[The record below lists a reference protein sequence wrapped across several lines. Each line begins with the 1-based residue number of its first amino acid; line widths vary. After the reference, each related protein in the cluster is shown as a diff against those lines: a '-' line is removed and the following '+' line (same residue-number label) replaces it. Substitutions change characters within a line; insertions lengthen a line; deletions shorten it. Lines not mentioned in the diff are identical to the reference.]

1 MMNKNQF
8 FASTQ
13 ILLICL
19 LTFFLSENSFGAKLR
34 GQARIDSLL
43 QSLNKETPDTQRVK
57 TLQQLSFEYSSMDPD
72 KGIKFGNEAVLL
84 AEKLNWEKGIASAH
98 YYRGANFLYT
108 SRLPEALDDYLK
120 GLSYFERTLD
130 SNKMAGTYSNIGGV
144 YAYQGK
150 KEKALDYFLK
160 ALKINRVMSPGSN
173 FESANLGNIAI
184 IYHDRGDNKTALK
197 YSLEAL
203 KICEDHNYIEM
214 LPNAIVSASAI
225 YSEMNNYT
233 KAYEFAVRALEI
245 AREEQDMTVWVSS
258 LAIKGY
264 SIMNMVNDG
273 KQEDLAAILG
283 DKKSQALAIARC
295 YIDSSITLAKEVD
308 DLQQQEEGYRMLSEL
323 EELDGNYASA
333 LKYHRLFKTM
343 ADSILNADVKE
354 QMLQSSM
361 QYDFDKKDAETRA
374 EQEKKDI
381 RQRNIRNSI
390 IAGLIGALIFGVV
403 VYRQRN
409 KIAKEKQRSEELLL
423 NILPGEVAE
432 ELKAKG
438 SADAKQ
444 FDEITVMF
452 TDFKGFTQIAEKM
465 SPGELVAEID
475 ICFKAFDA
483 IITRNGLEKIKTI
496 GDSYMCA
503 GGLPVP
509 TADHAAKVVIAA
521 LEIQEF
527 MEQHQRERAG
537 QGKARFEA
545 RIGIHTG
552 PVVAGI
558 VGVKKFAYDIWGDTV
573 NIASRMESSGEAGK
587 VNISG
592 STYASVKDKFMC
604 QYRGKI
610 EAKNKGE
617 IDMYF
622 VGNG

>member
-1 MMNKNQF
+1 MNKVRSF
-8 FASTQ
+8 TSICFG
-13 ILLICL
+13 IFCL
-19 LTFFLSENSFGAKLR
+19 LSFVAATQASGAKLR

-43 QSLNKETPDTQRVK
+43 QVLPKETADTQKVK
-57 TLQQLSFEYSSMDPD
+57 ILSLLSFDYSSMDPE
-72 KGIKFGNEAVLL
+72 KGIKFGNEAVAL
-84 AEKLNWEKGIASAH
+84 AEKINWEKGIASAH
-98 YYRGANFLYT
+98 YYRGANYLYT
-108 SRLPEALDDYLK
+108 ARLPEALDDYLK
-120 GLSYFERTLD
+120 GLPFFERTLD
-130 SNKMAGTYSNIGGV
+130 SAKMAGTYSNVGGV

-150 KEKALDYFLK
+150 KEKALEYFLK

-184 IYHDRGDNKTALK
+184 IYHERDDYETALK
-197 YSLEAL
+197 YSLAAL
-203 KICEDHNYIEM
+203 KICEDHNYIDM
-214 LPNAIVSASAI
+214 LPNAIVSAAAI
-225 YSEMNNYT
+225 YSEMKQYK
-233 KAYEFAVRALEI
+233 KAYEFANRALGI
-245 AREEQDMTVWVSS
+245 AREEQDMTVCVSS
-258 LAIKGY
+258 LALKGF
-264 SIMNMVNDG
+264 SIMNMINDG
-273 KQEDLAAILG
+273 EQENLSAILG
-283 DKKSQALAIARC
+283 DKKSQALAIARS

-308 DLQQQEEGYRMLSEL
+308 DLQQQAEGYKMLSEL
-323 EELDGNYASA
+323 EELNGNADSA
-333 LKYHRLFKTM
+333 LKYHRLYKTT
-343 ADSILNADVKE
+343 ADSILNVDVKE

-361 QYDFDKKDAETRA
+361 QYEFDKKEAETKA

-390 IAGLIGALIFGVV
+390 IAGLIGALIFGIV

-444 FDEITVMF
+444 FEEITVMF

-475 ICFKAFDA
+475 VCFKAFDG

-509 TADHAAKVVIAA
+509 TADHAEKVVKAA

-527 MEQHQRERAG
+527 MEQHQQERIG

-592 STYASVKDKFMC
+592 STYSLVKDKFMC
-604 QYRGKI
+604 QYRGKV

-622 VGNG
+622 VAKG